1 MFYAQS
7 AITVISGCEFV
18 LKSFAFAETSVAC
31 WELLSTGGSR
41 ISTTR
46 TALPAKLVLK
56 PVLPVK
62 SAIHKLTID
71 TNKPPVSLNDIFP
84 GKSVRL

>member
-1 MFYAQS
+1 MREQGGYIWCLEGENLTRLACYACS
-7 AITVISGCEFV
+7 
-18 LKSFAFAETSVAC
+18 
-31 WELLSTGGSR
+31 GGSR
-41 ISTTR
+41 ISTSRAT
-46 TALPAKLVLK
+46 LPSKLVLK

-84 GKSVRL
+84 GKSVEPFHENFRLIFGV